1 MAITNKA
8 KLQEAQKQIGR
19 YQKKVGDLMKE
30 NARLAEKYAKAER
43 TFLAAAEGVKAPLVQ
58 AAITYGE
65 KGTDPDTG
73 KEIPNMYRLTLPRY
87 DAGEIVRSY
96 EIRSRYDAESDSVVI
111 AVGLRDDP
119 GDNGEESEGDNGTD
133 KQRFV

>member
-1 MAITNKA
+1 MAITNKT

-30 NARLAEKYAKAER
+30 NARLSEKYAKAER
-43 TFLAAAEGVKAPLVQ
+43 TFLAAAEGVKAPLVL

-73 KEIPNMYRLTLPRY
+73 KANLEQQIIANEQWWKLLHWDEIRGASRKSDAPEPTSAERRLTLLP
-87 DAGEIVRSY
+87 
-96 EIRSRYDAESDSVVI
+96 
-111 AVGLRDDP
+111 P
-119 GDNGEESEGDNGTD
+119 
-133 KQRFV
+133 KF